1 MVKDFESRLKGA
13 KSARTK
19 RFGTALLLAVSGFVF
34 FVSATAYINRIDID
48 LVFQGKE
55 TPGSIDR
62 ISGLGFVL
70 GSRLYRVFGETVISI
85 KYLGYEEE
93 VITTNSSSPGNYA
106 VPLEFLSKQ
115 VRFSAATA
123 LTQVVW
129 SIDGIPVGYTNP
141 LEISLVPGEYEVE
154 LQADGLENQ
163 IRIEKIEPN
172 EIPDT
177 LTFNA
182 EYART
187 SGFISSVPAG
197 ADVTI
202 AGVYFGKTP
211 VRFQLNA
218 EGNEQLLEL
227 TLDGYQTARDSIHA
241 AGEDLSMSYTLEPVK
256 SRRTLTLS
264 PRGGTLIINGAVVDA
279 SSDPLNINLMDYQ
292 PNEISYSKF
301 GYEALRVQV
310 GIERAIDISLPEITS
325 EISFRSIPESDVYVD
340 GINVGRTP
348 LSMQIQI
355 GPHEIK
361 LNAEDYV
368 EFTKNLEI
376 DTSPSLVFADLETL
390 FAFRDRTSSQRYSNS
405 QGIQLIKINGNSLRM
420 GSPRNEIGQRA
431 NEQTRNVTF
440 QRKFYMSEAEI
451 SEEDYSKF
459 DSSRSA
465 SDLPVTNI
473 SWLDAVEYC
482 NWLSGIEGL
491 EPFYIFTG
499 NSVVQ
504 NIGSL
509 GYRLPTEAEWEYVVK
524 RNGKSRQS
532 IFLWGEEYTIT
543 AEAGNIADKNS
554 EGTAARSIAT
564 YDDGFQAR
572 APIKSFSPAD
582 LFYDLSGNVSEF
594 VSDHYSLIG
603 PPEGESTDFINLVPS
618 QQRLVKGSNYLS
630 SSWTELRASFREP
643 LVLNEARPDVGF
655 RIARYIN

>member
-1 MVKDFESRLKGA
+1 VKNFESRLKGA

-19 RFGTALLLAVSGFVF
+19 RFGTTLLLLVSLFVL
-34 FVSATAYINRIDID
+34 FVSATAYINRVDIFLD
-48 LVFQGKE
+48 FEGEE
-55 TPGSIDR
+55 TPGSINR

-70 GSRLYRVFGETVISI
+70 GSRLYRIFGETVISV
-85 KYLGYEEE
+85 KHLGYEEE
-93 VITTNSSSPGNYA
+93 VITANSSSPINYT

-115 VRFSAATA
+115 VRLSAATA

-141 LEISLVPGEYEVE
+141 LEISLVPGEYEVG

-163 IRIEKIEPN
+163 IRLEKIEPN

-182 EYART
+182 EYAE
-187 SGFISSVPAG
+187 SNVFISSVPAG
-197 ADVTI
+197 ADVAI
-202 AGVYFGKTP
+202 SGVYYGKTP
-211 VRFQLNA
+211 VEFQVNTK
-218 EGNEQLLEL
+218 GSKQLLEL
-227 TLDGYQTARDSIHA
+227 TLAGYQTVRESILA
-241 AGEDLSMSYTLEPVK
+241 AGDDLSMSYTLEPVK
-256 SRRTLTLS
+256 SKRTLTLS
-264 PRGGTLIINGAVVDA
+264 PRGGTLIINGAVIDA
-279 SSDPLNINLMDYQ
+279 TTDVLNINLMDYQ

-301 GYEALRVQV
+301 GYETSRVQI
-310 GIERAIDISLPEITS
+310 GTEEIIDISLLEITS

-340 GINVGRTP
+340 GISVGRTP
-348 LSMQIQI
+348 LSMQIQV

-361 LNAEDYV
+361 FSAEDYV

-376 DTSPSLVFADLETL
+376 DTSPSLISADLETL

-405 QGIQLIKINGNSLRM
+405 QGIQLIKVNGTSLRM

-431 NEQTRNVTF
+431 NEQIRNVTF

-459 DSSRSA
+459 DSSRAA

-482 NWLSGIEGL
+482 NWLSAAEGL
-491 EPFYIFTG
+491 EPFYVLTG

-504 NIGSL
+504 NVDSL

-532 IFLWGEEYTIT
+532 IFLWGDEYTIT

-554 EGTAARSIAT
+554 EGSAARSIAS

-572 APIKSFSPAD
+572 APIRSFPPAD

-594 VSDHYSLIG
+594 VSDHYSLTG
-603 PPEGESTDFINLVPS
+603 TPEGESSDFINLAPS